1 MLNVPAID
9 FGGYKMG
16 PGNPLVLI
24 AGPCVI
30 ENEGLCLTVAKEV
43 RDICRELGMPY
54 VFKSSYD
61 KANRSSIVSKRG
73 PGLKE
78 GLEILRRVRD
88 ETGVSVLTDIHSPD
102 EAAIAGAVVD
112 VLQTPA
118 FLCRQTDLILA
129 ASEHGKA
136 VNIKKGQ
143 FLAPWDAANII
154 EKAHST
160 DNRNI
165 AICERGASFGYNNL
179 VVDMK
184 SFPVIH
190 SFDVPVV
197 FDATHSVQLPGG
209 MGFATGGQR
218 EFIEPLARAAVGCGI
233 DGLFLETH
241 PEPEKAFSDGTNM
254 LPLSAMPV
262 FLKHISKLAKFVRE
276 EYGE

>member
-1 MLNVPAID
+1 MSETPAIN
-9 FGGYKMG
+9 FGGHKMG
-16 PGNPLVLI
+16 PGHPLVVI

-30 ENEGLCLTVAKEV
+30 ESEELCLSVAREVSGICKEL
-43 RDICRELGMPY
+43 DIPY

-61 KANRSSIVSKRG
+61 KANRSSIISERG
-73 PGLKE
+73 PGMKH
-78 GLEILRRVRD
+78 GLEILQKVR
-88 ETGVSVLTDIHSPD
+88 EEVGVPVLTDVHSPH
-102 EAAIAGAVVD
+102 EAEMTGPFVD

-118 FLCRQTDLILA
+118 FLCRQTDLVLA
-129 ASEHGKA
+129 ASMHGKA

-160 DNRNI
+160 GNKNI

-184 SFPVIH
+184 SFPVIR
-190 SFDVPVV
+190 SLGAPVV
-197 FDATHSVQLPGG
+197 FDCTHSVQLPGG
-209 MGFATGGQR
+209 MGFATAGQR

-233 DGLFLETH
+233 DALFVETH

-254 LPLSAMPV
+254 LYLSDMPG
-262 FLKHISKLAKFVRE
+262 FLKRISALAKFVRKE
-276 EYGE
+276 FNE